1 VQDADRRWRLGLGC
15 VVAASLL
22 LLAPVAR
29 AADADDPVVAQRGAV
44 ALKASDVRQILAMA
58 DPDIRNQMERDPA
71 VLAQK
76 LRDRLLQLS
85 ILDEAK
91 AKQWDQRPD
100 VAWRA
105 ELAREAAIE
114 ESYVAAQVA
123 VDPAF
128 PSEEQ
133 IQAAYEANKSKLI
146 APKQYHVAQIFVAAP
161 QTDSVQAD
169 ADALRRANDLRQQ
182 VVKSHADFAALA
194 KARSNDTA
202 SAANGGDLG
211 WVREDGMIAP
221 IRGALAGLPDGGIS
235 EPVRSPQGWH
245 LVKLL
250 GTRPAAPVS
259 VAEAHETLVRAL
271 RQEHMVQAQRAY
283 LTNQLQQTP
292 IQLNE
297 IELSKFATK

>member
-1 VQDADRRWRLGLGC
+1 MRQIDGRRWLGLGC
-15 VVAASLL
+15 AVAALL
-22 LLAPVAR
+22 LLAPMAR
-29 AADADDPVVAQRGAV
+29 AADADDPVVAQRGTV
-44 ALKASDVRQILAMA
+44 TLRASDVRQILAMA
-58 DPDIRNQMERDPA
+58 DPDIRRQMEHDPA

-76 LRDRLLQLS
+76 LRDRLLQLG

-114 ESYVAAQVA
+114 ESYVAAQVPP
-123 VDPAF
+123 DPGF

-146 APKQYHVAQIFVAAP
+146 APRQYHVAQIFIASP
-161 QTDSVQAD
+161 QSASVQAD
-169 ADALRRANDLRQQ
+169 ADALRKANDLRQQ
-182 VVKSHADFAALA
+182 LVKYHADFAALA

-221 IRGALAGLPDGGIS
+221 IRNALVGLPDGGVS

-245 LVKLL
+245 LLKLL
-250 GTRPAAPVS
+250 ATRPAAPVS
-259 VAEAHETLVRAL
+259 LAEARETLVRAL
-271 RQEHMVQAQRAY
+271 RQEHAVQAQRAY
-283 LTNQLQQTP
+283 LTNLLQQQP

-297 IELSKFATK
+297 IELSKLATK